1 MSGSGFSFSS
11 LLPLM
16 ATAATGGAAAPAL
29 AGELLPEIAPLAAE
43 TVLPALTEDV
53 APEVLAATAP
63 GILGGASEAMLN
75 PALIGSNM
83 GQVASQGLGQLA
95 ENAAPNILSTAG
107 QTMANPALVGPNM
120 ANGMASTIG
129 DATGQVATNTGS
141 FMDAFKPSTGGSGV
155 MDAFKQG
162 ASSAWDMAKEA
173 ESGIKAHP
181 YLSLAGAGLTSA
193 GLQALNRQTPPQIAT
208 YKSKLAVRDPNA
220 PRQAPIPPAN
230 PYQADYTQFQNAA
243 EGGLMHGYDN
253 GGITEAQP
261 QAPMQPQAQPQVQ
274 PQQDYLSQIIQQT
287 SPQAF
292 QAQQNAAQPQ
302 ATPRFANGGIAA
314 LANQGQP
321 QGMPQ
326 PQQGLGSMFPQS
338 QQMASQYATPSQMPV
353 SSEMLSGYEVPTNT
367 YTGEPVK
374 AFSAGGQTEYQK
386 SLMLPPAHSSDETD
400 PDFVRSDAYSTA
412 LGRMAKIDAL
422 ANMDPQYQLKAPA
435 ALGSMNL
442 TPAMVQRQRALAAQQ
457 TQRAAAGGIMGADQS
472 TLGGYAAGGMPR
484 LLKGPGDGMSDNIP
498 AVIGQKQPARLA
510 DGEFVIP
517 ADVVS
522 HLGNGSTDAG
532 AKHLHT
538 MMDNVRKAR
547 TGNPKQ
553 GKQINPAKFLQ
564 A

>member
-1 MSGSGFSFSS
+1 MSGSNFSFES
-11 LLPLM
+11 LLPVL
-16 ATAATGGAAAPAL
+16 AGAALTGMTGGAAAPL
-29 AGELLPEIAPLAAE
+29 VAGELGGETAATGIGAGLLADGTSVLAGLPTELSSFGALAPYDYAAAAE
-43 TVLPALTEDV
+43 SAV
-53 APEVLAATAP
+53 PEVAQAAAP
-63 GILGGASEAMLN
+63 GIMGGMSNIGLTQGAGLSQAAQAVGQAGLDTSPAAMN
-75 PALIGSNM
+75 AL
-83 GQVASQGLGQLA
+83 Q
-95 ENAAPNILSTAG
+95 AG
-107 QTMANPALVGPNM
+107 QAVGN
-120 ANGMASTIG
+120 
-129 DATGQVATNTGS
+129 VA
-141 FMDAFKPSTGGSGV
+141 STGGSGV

-193 GLQALNRQTPPQIAT
+193 GLQALNRQTPPQIAN

-292 QAQQNAAQPQ
+292 QAQQGAAQAQ

>member
-1 MSGSGFSFSS
+1 M
-11 LLPLM
+11 
-16 ATAATGGAAAPAL
+16 
-29 AGELLPEIAPLAAE
+29 
-43 TVLPALTEDV
+43 
-53 APEVLAATAP
+53 
-63 GILGGASEAMLN
+63 
-75 PALIGSNM
+75 
-83 GQVASQGLGQLA
+83 
-95 ENAAPNILSTAG
+95 
-107 QTMANPALVGPNM
+107 
-120 ANGMASTIG
+120 
-129 DATGQVATNTGS
+129 
-141 FMDAFKPSTGGSGV
+141 
-155 MDAFKQG
+155 
-162 ASSAWDMAKEA
+162 
-173 ESGIKAHP
+173 
-181 YLSLAGAGLTSA
+181 
-193 GLQALNRQTPPQIAT
+193 
-208 YKSKLAVRDPNA
+208 
-220 PRQAPIPPAN
+220 
-230 PYQADYTQFQNAA
+230 
-243 EGGLMHGYDN
+243 
-253 GGITEAQP
+253 
-261 QAPMQPQAQPQVQ
+261 QAQPQVQ

-292 QAQQNAAQPQ
+292 QTQQGAAQPQ

-326 PQQGLGSMFPQS
+326 PQQGLGSMYPQS
-338 QQMASQYATPSQMPV
+338 QQMTPQYATPTQMPV
-353 SSEMLSGYEVPTNT
+353 SSEMLSGYEVPTDT
-367 YTGEPVK
+367 YTGAPVK
-374 AFSAGGQTEYQK
+374 GFARGGQTEYQK

-400 PDFVRSDAYSTA
+400 ADFVRSDAYTTA

-422 ANMDPQYQLKAPA
+422 ANMDPQHQLKAPA
-435 ALGSMNL
+435 ALGSIDL
-442 TPAMVQRQRALAAQQ
+442 TPAMVKRQRALAAQQ

-472 TLGGYAAGGMPR
+472 SLGGYAAGGMPR

-553 GKQINPAKFLQ
+553 GKQIKASKFLR